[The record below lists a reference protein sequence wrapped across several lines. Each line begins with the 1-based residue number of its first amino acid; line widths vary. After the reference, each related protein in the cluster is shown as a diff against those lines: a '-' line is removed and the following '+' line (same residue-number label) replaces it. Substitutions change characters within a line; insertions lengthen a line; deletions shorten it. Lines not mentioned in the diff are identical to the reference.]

1 MKCLKKKKKKA
12 GREAQEARR
21 WGKQGERCHRAGKV
35 QGYRLEHCS
44 RIREWRSQAKLCR
57 EPTMCVREGERQRVR
72 AGGGARAGEGRV
84 GVGRGGA
91 GRGRGEG
98 GGASAKLPGGK
109 DFAALG
115 PLCTA
120 ARPPRPASDPP
131 SVDAAAGAAAHS
143 PRKGSVE
150 PPEIFPNDRS
160 RSAANS
166 SFLFWALFPLPLS
179 LSFLEKLAS

>member
-1 MKCLKKKKKKA
+1 MKCLKKKKKRRGGRLRRPGGGESKENVVTALGKFKVTASNTAAGSGSGVRRRNFAASRPCVCARGSASECARVA
-12 GREAQEARR
+12 GRAPERDG
-21 WGKQGERCHRAGKV
+21 WG
-35 QGYRLEHCS
+35 
-44 RIREWRSQAKLCR
+44 W
-57 EPTMCVREGERQRVR
+57 
-72 AGGGARAGEGRV
+72 GG
-84 GVGRGGA
+84 GGA

>member
-1 MKCLKKKKKKA
+1 MGK
-12 GREAQEARR
+12 ARR
-21 WGKQGERCHRAGKV
+21 MCHRAGKV

-57 EPTMCVREGERQRVR
+57 EPTMCVREGERKRVR

-84 GVGRGGA
+84 GVGRGGGRA

-98 GGASAKLPGGK
+98 GGASAELPGGK

-115 PLCTA
+115 PRCTA
-120 ARPPRPASDPP
+120 GRPPARPPRPTSDPP

-143 PRKGSVE
+143 PRKGSE
-150 PPEIFPNDRS
+150 GPPEKFPNDRS

-166 SFLFWALFPLPLS
+166 SFLFWALSPLPLS